1 MKTHLPPRA
10 HWSTPAVW
18 RTSATSAPIWG
29 TVSVSQ
35 LPARAL
41 PQPLP
46 GCQLQVL
53 LRI

>member
-1 MKTHLPPRA
+1 MKTDLPSYP
-10 HWSTPAVW
+10 HWSSPVVW
-18 RTSATSAPIWG
+18 HTSATSAPIWG

-35 LPARAL
+35 LPVRVL